1 MRRRYYCPECNAAL
15 NPNVKV
21 ILMARRNNRS
31 GLILLSP
38 QPGNYQSIVS
48 EDFPLEFGDL
58 IEFHCPVCGVSL
70 TSDENDNLATLV
82 YRFSPG
88 REGTVFFARRF
99 GEHATYLVFNNEVQ
113 TFGENALPNSHMN
126 FFGSGQLED

>member
-1 MRRRYYCPECNAAL
+1 
-15 NPNVKV
+15 
-21 ILMARRNNRS
+21 MARRKNRS

-58 IEFHCPVCGVSL
+58 IEFHCPVCSVSL
-70 TSDENDNLATLV
+70 TADENDNLATLV

-88 REGTVFFARRF
+88 REGTVFFSRRF

-126 FFGSGQLED
+126 FFGSGHVED